1 MMPAPLYLLIAVI
14 LLLATFGRVVFRAAP
29 KGVDWALEV
38 AFIRL
43 EFPPEQRV
51 VAQQLA
57 AGLAEIVG
65 MKIKQLKPEHN
76 LTEIAGWAEDG
87 IYAKDLITLFLVA
100 FNVRCDEFTTFRDLV
115 EKVTRK
121 KSHHVEQA
129 AAIG

>member
-1 MMPAPLYLLIAVI
+1 MMPTPLYLLIAVI

>member
-1 MMPAPLYLLIAVI
+1 MPTPLYLLIAVI

-121 KSHHVEQA
+121 KSHHIEQA